1 LYSCICLLVSIII
14 CKVSEAKPTYYD
26 LDSYEAYDTDRY
38 DSSSYALTYGKP
50 LTDNRL
56 KKLNPGYYY
65 VDDGYIA
72 PVAASAGYT
81 RREDGIS
88 ESGALPHNLLTM
100 FWVCKKIFTPSWVA
114 WKKVKL
120 WKTTEFV
127 VIAPSTAS
135 RLGFIFI

>member
-1 LYSCICLLVSIII
+1 MAIERSPIEPSSPSPSSPQQLYSWICLLVSIII

-88 ESGALPHNLLTM
+88 ESGALPHN
-100 FWVCKKIFTPSWVA
+100 VKFTPIVRVRQTKTKR
-114 WKKVKL
+114 KKL
-120 WKTTEFV
+120 FV
-127 VIAPSTAS
+127 PNFF
-135 RLGFIFI
+135 G